1 MKRALSVR
9 PLAIAIAAMLGAAAC
24 SADQGPPPD
33 DAVGPVPNLT
43 ENALKVPGFA
53 DFIAIDGDTA
63 WVTNDGRVEQWSPT
77 GKRLSAEVPRPCGTM
92 AIAAGSLWVA
102 NCKGGEVWRINL
114 ATAKVEAKI
123 ATGLANPKGETNVI
137 AGAGSVWVPSDAT
150 GKVARIDPATN
161 AIIATISVVPETWY
175 LAYGFDAVWAV
186 SSEGKLLQRIDPAT
200 NAVTGKAAL
209 GDTPGFLAAG
219 EGAVWVQEQGDG
231 TVAKI
236 DPVSLAIAGRT
247 KVGDN
252 LKWGDIDTGDG
263 AVWLRTTDVQTMVV
277 IDPATL
283 KIRARMG
290 PSVGSGALRWT
301 PKGVWT
307 SAHDNQTLSWW
318 SAPAATPT
326 P

>member
-1 MKRALSVR
+1 MIRKAAAR
-9 PLAIAIAAMLGAAAC
+9 PLVPAISMAIAAALAVTAC
-24 SADQGPPPD
+24 ADDSEPPP
-33 DAVGPVPNLT
+33 APTGPVPDLV
-43 ENALKVPGFA
+43 ENALQVPGFA
-53 DFIAIDGDTA
+53 DFLAVDGDTV
-63 WVTNDGRVEQWSPT
+63 WVTNDGRVEQWSPS
-77 GKRLSAEVPRPCGTM
+77 GKRASTPVPRPCGTM

-102 NCKGGEVWRINL
+102 NCEDGEVWRINL
-114 ATAKVEAKI
+114 ATAAVEAKI

-137 AGAGSVWVPSDAT
+137 AGAGSVWVPNDAQ

-161 AIIATISVVPETWY
+161 AIVATVTVTPETWY

-200 NAVTGKAAL
+200 NAVTGSAAL

-231 TVAKI
+231 TVAKV
-236 DPVSLAIAGRT
+236 DPASLTITGRT

-252 LKWGDIDTGDG
+252 LKWGDIDANGG
-263 AVWLRTTDVQTMVV
+263 AVWLRTTDDQTMVV

-283 KIRARMG
+283 AIRARMG
-290 PSVGSGALRWT
+290 PAVGSGALRWT

-318 SAPAATPT
+318 SAPAR
-326 P
+326 